1 MEGNRTRG
9 EACAQGVSPHSGRG
23 SEPFRLTCDRS
34 RRTPCPHRGRHR
46 RARRAPPTC
55 SLETGLRPSGSRNR
69 RKLLP
74 GLRCCASLEPPGA
87 PGGGQLHQSCLRAPR
102 GLASSP
108 RSFRASGCFYLEQTG
123 SHNRCAWG
131 WAEKPSKKTLLLQL
145 QEIDGF
151 HLLQDQTCFYLL
163 RGQSPG
169 ERIETL
175 G

>member
-1 MEGNRTRG
+1 MLLRDGPPAQWIQEQKETAPWPALLRLLGAAGGTR
-9 EACAQGVSPHSGRG
+9 R
-23 SEPFRLTCDRS
+23 RS
-34 RRTPCPHRGRHR
+34 
-46 RARRAPPTC
+46 APPVLWHQRAVHG
-55 SLETGLRPSGSRNR
+55 SL
-69 RKLLP
+69 
-74 GLRCCASLEPPGA
+74 
-87 PGGGQLHQSCLRAPR
+87 GGCLRAPR